1 MLLAESTRLLSLKVV
16 LDTKLFSVY
25 LSQWDKYNKE
35 LISGLLSPID
45 HTQYLEYWRVKIILL
60 GKLNTEVKFQ
70 PRIYTLSCQ
79 SSDFS

>member
-16 LDTKLFSVY
+16 LNTKFI
-25 LSQWDKYNKE
+25 QCIPIRKDKYNKE
-35 LISGLLSPID
+35 LISRVTSPID
-45 HTQYLEYWRVKIILL
+45 THNTEYWRVKIILL

-70 PRIYTLSCQ
+70 PRRYTLSCQ